1 MTLAW
6 PSDFGHLHQEQLLLF
21 FLGAM
26 LLGGGLDDPCAV
38 SMPQALHYIT
48 HLSFPFQAIPL
59 HLLLII
65 LLTTGVGACRK

>member
-26 LLGGGLDDPCAV
+26 LLGRGLDDPCAV

-48 HLSFPFQAIPL
+48 HLSFFSISGYSFASPFDY
-59 HLLLII
+59 
-65 LLTTGVGACRK
+65 LTNYGGGGL